1 MFLVSSFYTCEWTKG
16 GKGTSEFTKETRP
29 ALRWLAQK
37 DTLVQDLKTVMETP
51 TATKIIKD
59 LNRLPEFQMKIG
71 HKNRKALLH
80 IDRRKALG

>member
-1 MFLVSSFYTCEWTKG
+1 M
-16 GKGTSEFTKETRP
+16 
-29 ALRWLAQK
+29 
-37 DTLVQDLKTVMETP
+37 QDLKTVMETP
-51 TATKIIKD
+51 TATKIMKD